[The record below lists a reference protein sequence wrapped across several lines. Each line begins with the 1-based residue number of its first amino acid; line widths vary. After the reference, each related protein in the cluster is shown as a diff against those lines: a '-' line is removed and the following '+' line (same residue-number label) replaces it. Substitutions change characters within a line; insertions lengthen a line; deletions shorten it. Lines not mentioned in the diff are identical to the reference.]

1 MPRTARKISE
11 SGIYHVM
18 LRGINRQQI
27 FYEEADYVY
36 FIKLLSKYKKE
47 SGYNLFAYCLMG
59 NHVHLLIRV
68 QKEPLSLAMKRI
80 ADSFVYW
87 YNGKYERTGHLF
99 QDRFKSEVI
108 DCEQYFI
115 AALRYILRNPVVAGL
130 CKSPDEY
137 AFSSGREYLCGE
149 TGISDTEYAYSL
161 LTPTSLAEFVSI
173 NNDDKFLEIDDTI
186 PVRLTDDKA
195 TEMILEE
202 FRVFKPAVGKPD
214 ERQNLYLSIRKLIRR
229 GISIRQLSR
238 LTGIS
243 KKIIEKALKY
253 G

>member
-1 MPRTARKISE
+1 
-11 SGIYHVM
+11 M

-27 FYEEADYVY
+27 FYEEADCVY

-47 SGYNLFAYCLMG
+47 SGYDLFAYCLMG

-68 QKEPLSLAMKRI
+68 QKEPISLVIKRI

-87 YNGKYERTGHLF
+87 YNGKYERSGHLF
-99 QDRFKSEVI
+99 QGRFKSEVI
-108 DCEQYFI
+108 DSEQYFI

-130 CKSPDEY
+130 CNSPDEY

-149 TGISDTEYAYSL
+149 TGISDIEFAYSL
-161 LTPTSLAEFVSI
+161 LTPASLAEFVSI
-173 NNDDKFLEIDDTI
+173 SNDDRFLEIDETI

-202 FRVFKPAVGKPD
+202 FGAFKPAVGRPD
-214 ERQNLYLSIRKLIRR
+214 ERQDLYLSIRKLIRS

-243 KKIIEKALKY
+243 KKVIEKALK
-253 G
+253 